1 MPTRN
6 RETLKKYFKK
16 GSMPSQSQ
24 FEDLIDSMFV
34 KGEDEF
40 GSKEGDY
47 RINADSENRLMS
59 FFANIDE
66 LKEEAIWT
74 VDLDET
80 DENLLINDVKGR
92 SLVSLSAKGRVG
104 IGTKKPSYT
113 LDVRGPVSMKGRIG
127 DHNNVWSQKTFEAD
141 GDWQTIIAGIDSLEA
156 LEVVAGVGDPEKD
169 KYALIQAVAICA
181 APVKPWFFGLIRRT
195 RNSIQTV
202 QGFNG
207 SCRSKMDLRWKRDKE
222 ANTHYLQIRSRR
234 NYKLETGGIKVS
246 LTKLWYGP
254 TEKKQTDE

>member
-24 FEDLIDSMFV
+24 FEDLIDSMFI

-40 GSKEGDY
+40 GDTGGDFE
-47 RINADSENRLMS
+47 IKANAENRLIS

-74 VDLDET
+74 VNLDET

-113 LDVRGPVSMKGRIG
+113 LDVRGPTSMKGRIG
-127 DHNNVWSQKTFEAD
+127 DHHNIWSQKTFAAD
-141 GDWQTIIAGIDSLEA
+141 GDWHTIINGIDSLEA
-156 LEVVAGVGDPEKD
+156 YEVVAGVGDPEKD
-169 KYALIQAVAICA
+169 RYALIQAMAVCA
-181 APVKPWFFGLIRRT
+181 TPVKPWLFGLIRRT
-195 RNSIQTV
+195 RNSIQTL
-202 QGFNG
+202 QAFNG
-207 SCRSKMDLRWKRDKE
+207 NCRSKMDLRWKRDKE
-222 ANTHYLQIRSRR
+222 TNTHSLQIRSRR

-246 LTKLWYGP
+246 LTKLWYGQI
-254 TEKKQTDE
+254 EKTQKDE